1 MNTYV
6 THPSVRIKG
15 TENNMSP
22 MRCVDQRC
30 GDSTV
35 HMHCPFCVKTD
46 LYHDPVILKA
56 HYRVKHVDKGID
68 FAGLKILRC
77 CDHCDIVGIIKGEKK
92 FKGAHWHCYKCRNG
106 FNRRD
111 EAIKHYK
118 THFRNPQTT
127 FQIQIAQEVYSSKYE
142 DGVTTTSVDGN
153 GLSIH
158 PALTEAVM
166 SASVGHELA
175 DMSHP
180 TQVSLSNGKSGE
192 IHTSVAAEETVDS
205 SNTQTHHIMIIHED
219 PMDGQ
224 SNSYTTQVI
233 SSDDVNL
240 EDDKESAEDQ
250 NTDNQYEDLQQ
261 KYKKLQ
267 MEKLFD
273 EQQYKSEITEL
284 QTQINELRNE
294 IAEYQK
300 REQDYL
306 EQLSVPLDK
315 NIENILKQMEHQHRS
330 LLHQHLLNLKREYKP
345 VPLILNAMSTD
356 SSHYLSQNAANIG
369 ELVQEVSPPTSMC
382 SSTDNVS
389 SSNLDMPS
397 SMSLDDDMADRL
409 GDNITER
416 LCNDTDGLSSDSS
429 LKLKND
435 KITFD
440 KTGHDDPFV
449 VCIQYQ
455 ESEDSKCENVMV
467 EMTGGT
473 GDMIDTD
480 EPLAKRIKSS

>member
-22 MRCVDQRC
+22 LRCVDQRC
-30 GDSTV
+30 GDTTM

-127 FQIQIAQEVYSSKYE
+127 FQIQIAQEVYASKYDDAAPSAIE
-142 DGVTTTSVDGN
+142 TTSM
-153 GLSIH
+153 SIH

-166 SASVGHELA
+166 STTVSQELA
-175 DMSHP
+175 VTQP
-180 TQVSLSNGKSGE
+180 THITLPNGKSTE
-192 IHTSVAAEETVDS
+192 VHTSVAAEETVD
-205 SNTQTHHIMIIHED
+205 TAQTHHIMIIHED
-219 PMDGQ
+219 PMDGA
-224 SNSYTTQVI
+224 STYTTQVI
-233 SSDDVNL
+233 SGEDVNL
-240 EDDKESAEDQ
+240 EEEKERAEDQ
-250 NTDNQYEDLQQ
+250 NIDNNQFEDLQQ

-267 MEKLFD
+267 VEKLLS
-273 EQQYKSEITEL
+273 EQTMKAEISEL
-284 QTQINELRNE
+284 QTQVMELRNE
-294 IAEYQK
+294 VANYQK
-300 REQDYL
+300 REQEYI

-315 NIENILKQMEHQHRS
+315 NIENILKQMENQHRS

-345 VPLILNAMSTD
+345 VPLVLNSMSTENIQ
-356 SSHYLSQNAANIG
+356 YLPQGNLTEVSEVSQTTA
-369 ELVQEVSPPTSMC
+369 ELGQEVSPTTSLC
-382 SSTDNVS
+382 SSDNVS
-389 SSNLDMPS
+389 SSNLDMPAS
-397 SMSLDDDMADRL
+397 ISLE
-409 GDNITER
+409 DNIAEK
-416 LCNDTDGLSSDSS
+416 LCNDEVSGQ
-429 LKLKND
+429 KVD
-435 KITFD
+435 KIRLES
-440 KTGHDDPFV
+440 TGAGESGDPFV

-455 ESEDSKCENVMV
+455 NDSKCNSVMV
-467 EMTGGT
+467 DLPEDGG
-473 GDMIDTD
+473 DIME
-480 EPLAKRIKSS
+480 EPIAKRMKTS

>member
-15 TENNMSP
+15 TENNLTP
-22 MRCVDQRC
+22 LRCADQRC
-30 GDSTV
+30 GDGTL
-35 HMHCPFCVKTD
+35 HMHCPFCVKTE

-127 FQIQIAQEVYSSKYE
+127 FQIQIAQEVYPPKYE
-142 DGVTTTSVDGN
+142 DEMTSTVVDST

-166 SASVGHELA
+166 STSVGHELA
-175 DMSHP
+175 AISHP
-180 TQVSLSNGKSGE
+180 TQVSLTNVKSGE

-205 SNTQTHHIMIIHED
+205 SNGQTHHIMIIQEE
-219 PMDGQ
+219 PP
-224 SNSYTTQVI
+224 TQVI
-233 SSDDVNL
+233 ANDEVNI
-240 EDDKESAEDQ
+240 EVNIEEEKEIAEDQ
-250 NTDNQYEDLQQ
+250 NTDNQLEDLKQ
-261 KYKKLQ
+261 KYKKLEV
-267 MEKLFD
+267 EKILL
-273 EQQYKSEITEL
+273 EQSYKSDISEL
-284 QTQINELRNE
+284 QSQVNELRNE
-294 IAEYQK
+294 IADYQK

-315 NIENILKQMEHQHRS
+315 NIENILKQMENQHRS

-345 VPLILNAMSTD
+345 VPLILNTMSTEN
-356 SSHYLSQNAANIG
+356 HQYLPQNSI
-369 ELVQEVSPPTSMC
+369 ELVQEVSPATSMC

-389 SSNLDMPS
+389 SSNLDMPTSMNLEETITQNICNGNNDITDES
-397 SMSLDDDMADRL
+397 SEHRIEGTKVHFEKS
-409 GDNITER
+409 GS
-416 LCNDTDGLSSDSS
+416 G
-429 LKLKND
+429 
-435 KITFD
+435 
-440 KTGHDDPFV
+440 DPFV
-449 VCIQYQ
+449 VCIQY
-455 ESEDSKCENVMV
+455 EDTGDPKCANVMV
-467 EMTGGT
+467 EMA
-473 GDMIDTD
+473 TD
-480 EPLAKRIKSS
+480 DSVETIGEPMVKRVKIS